1 MKIIKFIFALFFL
14 VISEAASGF
23 SLIRDAEIETL
34 LTEMV
39 RPIFK
44 AAGLREDSAKVFIID
59 SDTINAFT
67 IGGGYIFVYTGLL
80 LRLDP
85 MQLMGVLAHETA
97 HIAAGHIN
105 RLMAVLQSRGQN
117 LTGAML
123 AGILAAIVTRSEKP
137 MAIMMGYIMTDD
149 RFFLRYSRGEEF
161 AADALGASFLEKM
174 GYDSKCMISLLHK
187 FQDFE
192 NMNPGANAPEY
203 VMTHPKLSERISALH
218 KRPQNST
225 KKLSE
230 DFQKRYRQ
238 GIVKLKAYKKNYQ
251 GEAYAKAI
259 CLHKVGNNKQSL
271 EILRDLSNKNPKDI
285 FYKETLAQFLFESGQ
300 LEDSIKIYKQIYDST
315 PKKDL
320 HPLIQMSY
328 AEVLINAN
336 KDLSTAVKI
345 LESIKVKEYFDENVY
360 RLLANAYGKQKR
372 LGLSYLMS
380 ANEKVLLGNYT
391 VARELLKLSLANLD
405 KKHEKK
411 YIEQAKYLQELIKR
425 EEKHR

>member
-1 MKIIKFIFALFFL
+1 MKIIKFIFALLFF
-14 VISEAASGF
+14 VISETVSGF
-23 SLIRDAEIETL
+23 RLIRDAEIETL

-44 AAGLREDSAKVFIID
+44 VAGLREDSAKVFIID

-123 AGILAAIVTRSEKP
+123 AGILASIITRSDKP

-149 RFFLRYSRGEEF
+149 RFFLQYSRGEEF
-161 AADALGASFLEKM
+161 AADALGASFLEKL

-187 FQDFE
+187 FQNFE

-203 VMTHPKLSERISALH
+203 VMTHPKLSERISALR
-218 KRPQNST
+218 KRPQNSS
-225 KKLSE
+225 KKLDE
-230 DFQKRYRQ
+230 DFRKRYQQ
-238 GIVKLKAYKKNYQ
+238 GIIKLKAYKKNYQ
-251 GEAYAKAI
+251 GDAYAKAI
-259 CLHKVGNNKQSL
+259 YLHKVGNNKQSL
-271 EILRDLSNKNPKDI
+271 EILRDLSNKDSKNI
-285 FYKETLAQFLFESGQ
+285 FYKETFAQFLFESGQ
-300 LEDSIKIYKQIYDST
+300 LEESIKIYKQIYDST

-320 HPLIQMSY
+320 HPLIQMNY
-328 AEVLINAN
+328 AEVLINAD
-336 KDLSTAVKI
+336 KDLNTAVKI
-345 LESIKVKEYFDENVY
+345 LESVKVKEYFDENIY

-380 ANEKVLLGNYT
+380 ANEKVLIGDYT
-391 VARELLKLSLANLD
+391 VAKELIKLSLANLD
-405 KKHEKK
+405 EKHEKK

-425 EEKHR
+425 EEKHK